1 MQISI
6 SYTYVPDEVKAFSEL
21 QTTLMGTIAT
31 LTGVPIPPAIDL
43 NAALNEKTQV
53 TVGNNMGG
61 TTTTTIRRDEHDA
74 LIFEVDMNAPVEKVK
89 ALCSALD
96 DIVFWGRTF
105 PVHAIKEL
113 KELTC

>member
-6 SYTYVPDEVKAFSEL
+6 SYTYAPDEIKAVSEL
-21 QTTLMGTIAT
+21 QTTLMGTIAA

-43 NAALNEKTQV
+43 DDVFNEKTQI

-74 LIFEVDMNAPVEKVK
+74 LVFEVDMDAPVEKVK
-89 ALCSALD
+89 ALCSALN

-105 PVHAIKEL
+105 PVHTIKEI